1 MRPVA
6 GGTGVLRYGNAR
18 ELVLGLEVVLP
29 DGRVWNGLRALRKD
43 NTGYDLKQLFIG
55 AEGTLGEDAT
65 RTAHDA
71 ARNLVELAK
80 DQPLFLSEIMQVLNN
95 MGLMCEVE
103 REVTA

>member
-1 MRPVA
+1 MTA
-6 GGTGVLRYGNAR
+6 TIQ
-18 ELVLGLEVVLP
+18 
-29 DGRVWNGLRALRKD
+29 
-43 NTGYDLKQLFIG
+43 NTGDGLFPVRIVVRDDRG
-55 AEGTLGEDAT
+55 RLRFSKLG